1 MLVMPLLLL
10 LCFVSFVS
18 MFMHFFLLF
27 SCDDYLSIYLS
38 ISLSIYLSICWFWI
52 CVGYIDVYICFC
64 VMCYLV
70 KPVCWAFTKRVTV
83 LQVSQILACRK
94 RVVIG
99 LVSFML
105 CSYLFFIYC
114 IYSIYFIIWYVYLV
128 LFINSLY
135 TFIVI
140 LFIGVDFLL
149 FYFFGYFCCFKY
161 SASCYIFHV
170 FVFYFM

>member
-10 LCFVSFVS
+10 LCFVSSFVS
-18 MFMHFFLLF
+18 MFMHFFFFLF

-38 ISLSIYLSICWFWI
+38 ICWFWI
-52 CVGYIDVYICFC
+52 CVWYIDVYICFC

-83 LQVSQILACRK
+83 LQVSQILACRN

-99 LVSFML
+99 LVFFML
-105 CSYLFFIYC
+105 WSYLFFIYC
-114 IYSIYFIIWYVYLV
+114 IYSIYFIIWYVYFGSIYKF
-128 LFINSLY
+128 FIH
-135 TFIVI
+135 III
-140 LFIGVDFLL
+140 LFIGIDFLL

-170 FVFYFM
+170 FVFYFIEI